1 MRAEPNGLLSMTAPF
16 ALQDLA
22 SFKPEIMQILSLN
35 HMGDTLKT
43 TIQTKQDLYTN
54 SYKITINWGTI
65 QVLENVFYTKVSRIR
80 RLTKTHIVCIKD
92 PSSATTM
99 LLCTTM
105 TSPFMTITRL
115 EALSISLSSDSSGF

>member
-1 MRAEPNGLLSMTAPF
+1 MLSVGCALSPNGPLSATAPF

-22 SFKPEIMQILSLN
+22 LFKPEIMQILSLN
-35 HMGDTLKT
+35 HMGDILKK

-80 RLTKTHIVCIKD
+80 RLTQVKN
-92 PSSATTM
+92 
-99 LLCTTM
+99 
-105 TSPFMTITRL
+105 
-115 EALSISLSSDSSGF
+115 